1 MKLFFW
7 VRFLAVCSLVFLPT
21 LALAQGN
28 FGDALK
34 NLNTTKKYVG
44 GNLEED
50 PGVVVGRTINV
61 ALTMVGLIF
70 LVLMVYAGYLWMT
83 ARGKEDQV
91 EKAQEIIRTSI
102 IGLIIAVG
110 AYSITSFI
118 VPRIL
123 EKVVEGQPTS
133 GGSENPVDEPGGGS
147 SQDNDLEEEG

>member
-83 ARGKEDQV
+83 ARGNEDQV
-91 EKAQEIIRTSI
+91 KKAQQIIITTV
-102 IGLIIAVG
+102 IGMVIVLS
-110 AYSITSFI
+110 AYAITYL
-118 VPRIL
+118 VTTRL
-123 EKVVEGQPTS
+123 A
-133 GGSENPVDEPGGGS
+133 GGLQDLTNGNGG
-147 SQDNDLEEEG
+147 E